1 MNNIATVFISYAFM
15 YFVLFIIVPLVVV
28 TFVMTC
34 IKFFRSNE
42 AQMADAAVSIKPH
55 LLDKESMHFL
65 KGLKAI
71 ASNRYDVLY
80 GASLV
85 NVVDIDDSI
94 RNHEEVQDFMEHCH
108 LDYVVVD
115 NESSAVKL
123 VVSDPSASSPEQM
136 RFVEKCLDYIG
147 VKLIKLDE
155 HKQCDEALLRSA
167 LAA

>member
-1 MNNIATVFISYAFM
+1 MNTTATVILSYAFM
-15 YFVLFIIVPLVVV
+15 YFVFFVIVPLVIV

-34 IKFFRSNE
+34 IKFFRSND
-42 AQMADAAVSIKPH
+42 AQMVDAAVSIKPH
-55 LLDKESMHFL
+55 LLDQESMNFL
-65 KGLKAI
+65 KSLKSI

-80 GASLV
+80 GASLI

-94 RNHEEVQDFMEHCH
+94 KNHDEVQDFMEHCH

-123 VVSDPSASSPEQM
+123 VVSNPEESSPEQVK
-136 RFVEKCLDYIG
+136 FIQKCLDYVG
-147 VKLIKLDE
+147 VQFIKLDK
-155 HKQCDEALLRSA
+155 HKQCDPTLIRTA

>member
-1 MNNIATVFISYAFM
+1 MNTTTIVILSYAFIW
-15 YFVLFIIVPLVVV
+15 FVFFVMCPLVIV

-34 IKFFRSNE
+34 IKFFRSSENQLVE
-42 AQMADAAVSIKPH
+42 AAVSIKPH
-55 LLDKESMHFL
+55 LLDKDSMHFL
-65 KGLKAI
+65 KSLKAI
-71 ASNRYDVLY
+71 AANRYDILY

-85 NVVDIDDSI
+85 NVVDLDESV

-123 VVSDPSASSPEQM
+123 VVSDPAASSPEQM
-136 RFVEKCLDYIG
+136 KFVEKCLDYIG
-147 VKLIKLDE
+147 VQLIKLDKDK
-155 HKQCDEALLRSA
+155 HCDEALLRTA

>member
-1 MNNIATVFISYAFM
+1 
-15 YFVLFIIVPLVVV
+15 
-28 TFVMTC
+28 MTC
-34 IKFFRSNE
+34 IKFFRSSEN
-42 AQMADAAVSIKPH
+42 QLVDAAVSIKPH
-55 LLDKESMHFL
+55 LLDKDSMHFL

-71 ASNRYDVLY
+71 AANRYDVLY

-85 NVVDIDDSI
+85 NVVDLDDSL

-123 VVSDPSASSPEQM
+123 VVSDPAASSPEQM
-136 RFVEKCLDYIG
+136 KFVEKCLDYIG
-147 VKLIKLDE
+147 VQLIKLDKDK
-155 HKQCDEALLRSA
+155 HCDEALLRTA

>member
-1 MNNIATVFISYAFM
+1 MNATATVILSYAFM
-15 YFVLFIIVPLVVV
+15 YFVLFIIVPLVIV

-34 IKFFRSNE
+34 IKFFRSSDV
-42 AQMADAAVSIKPH
+42 QMVDAAVSIKPH
-55 LLDKESMHFL
+55 LLDQESMQFL
-65 KGLKAI
+65 KSLKSI

-85 NVVDIDDSI
+85 NVVDIDDSV

-123 VVSDPSASSPEQM
+123 VMSDPNSSSPEQIK
-136 RFVEKCLDYIG
+136 FIEKCLDYIG
-147 VKLIKLDE
+147 VQFIKLDK
-155 HKQCDEALLRSA
+155 HKQCDEILLRNA

>member
-1 MNNIATVFISYAFM
+1 MNATATVILSYAFM
-15 YFVLFIIVPLVVV
+15 YFVLFIICPLVIV

-34 IKFFRSNE
+34 IKFFRSSEN
-42 AQMADAAVSIKPH
+42 QLVDASVSIKPH
-55 LLDKESMHFL
+55 LLDKDSMQFL

-71 ASNRYDVLY
+71 AANRYDVLY

-85 NVVDIDDSI
+85 NVVDLDDSLK
-94 RNHEEVQDFMEHCH
+94 NHEEVQDFMEHCH

-123 VVSDPSASSPEQM
+123 VVSDPAASSPEQM
-136 RFVEKCLDYIG
+136 KFVEKCLDYIG
-147 VKLIKLDE
+147 VQLIKLDKDK
-155 HKQCDEALLRSA
+155 HCDEALLRTA

>member
-1 MNNIATVFISYAFM
+1 
-15 YFVLFIIVPLVVV
+15 
-28 TFVMTC
+28 MTC
-34 IKFFRSNE
+34 IKFFSSSE
-42 AQMADAAVSIKPH
+42 AQLVDDAVSIKPH

-71 ASNRYDVLY
+71 AANRYDILY

-94 RNHEEVQDFMEHCH
+94 KNHDEVQDFMEHCH

-123 VVSDPSASSPEQM
+123 VVSNPAASSPEQM
-136 RFVEKCLDYIG
+136 KFVEKCLDYIG
-147 VKLIKLDE
+147 VQFIKLDKDK
-155 HKQCDEALLRSA
+155 HCDEALLRTA

>member
-1 MNNIATVFISYAFM
+1 MNTTATVILSYAFM
-15 YFVLFIIVPLVVV
+15 YFVLFVICPLVIV

-34 IKFFRSNE
+34 IKFFSSSE
-42 AQMADAAVSIKPH
+42 AQLVDAAVSIKPH

-71 ASNRYDVLY
+71 AANRYDILY

-94 RNHEEVQDFMEHCH
+94 KNHDEVQDFMEHCH

-123 VVSDPSASSPEQM
+123 VVSNPAASSPEQM
-136 RFVEKCLDYIG
+136 KFVEKCLDYIG
-147 VKLIKLDE
+147 VQFIKLDKDK
-155 HKQCDEALLRSA
+155 HCDEALLRTA

>member
-1 MNNIATVFISYAFM
+1 MNATATVILSYAFI
-15 YFVLFIIVPLVVV
+15 YFVLFIIVPLVIV

-42 AQMADAAVSIKPH
+42 LQMVDAAVSIKPH

-65 KGLKAI
+65 KGLKSI

-94 RNHEEVQDFMEHCH
+94 KNHEEVQDFMEHCH

-136 RFVEKCLDYIG
+136 KFVEKCLDYIG
-147 VKLIKLDE
+147 VQFIKLDKDK
-155 HKQCDEALLRSA
+155 HCDETLLRTA